1 VIVPHLPRSFGT
13 LLSGACLLSAL
24 VAPTPRTR
32 SIAAPALVIANDNTK
47 PAGRLDS
54 TTLSIS
60 LELRDASWQPG
71 GPNTRPIRVFAFAEA
86 GHAPSVP
93 GPLIRVRAGTTVQAS
108 LANRLDRRA
117 VVYGFHDHS
126 GHADSVILAPG
137 ETRRVSY
144 RAVSPGTFFYR
155 GRTTVDAKSIGR
167 TEDSQLAGA
176 LVVDAPGDSTRAH
189 ERVMVVTA
197 FDDTVKAT
205 GYPDDHFQAFAINGL
220 SWPRTET
227 LTYSI
232 GDTVTWRVINA
243 SAHAHPMHL
252 HGFHYVVEA
261 RGYELAD
268 TAFAPADRHLAVTE
282 LLRTTAT
289 MRVSWVA
296 SRPGNWLFHCHLIQH
311 IATSLRLDHD
321 ARGRVMAHDHAQD
334 VMSGLVVA
342 LRVRGTVPPPPLTPT
357 AVAPRRRLHLFVTER
372 QTSAG
377 AAMSYVLQEGDERP
391 SADSIRRPG
400 TTLEVQQGQPAD
412 IVVTNLAHRETAVH
426 WHGLELDSYYD
437 GVAGWSGIGTIVAP
451 VIAPGDSFV
460 ARITPPRAGTFIYHT
475 HVDELAQLPAGLFGA
490 FIVLPNGTTHRD
502 TTERLLL
509 LTDDGL
515 ERGSETGAPPGD
527 STTIVL
533 RAGVTHRLRII
544 SIGTEATYRIR
555 LLSDSAVVTWRP
567 VAKDGAELPASLSA
581 ESPAMVVMSV
591 GETLD
596 VAVRRDQPGRLTLEL
611 RKGGV
616 TYYRVPVEVR

>member
-1 VIVPHLPRSFGT
+1 MPWSFRP
-13 LLSGACLLSAL
+13 LLRGAWLVSAL
-24 VAPTPRTR
+24 AAATPAPRPNAAPTLAIT
-32 SIAAPALVIANDNTK
+32 NDNTK

-60 LELRDASWQPG
+60 LELRDAAWQPG
-71 GPNTRPIRVFAFAEA
+71 GPNTRSIRVFAFGEA

-93 GPLIRVRAGTTVQAS
+93 GPLIRAGAGTTVQVS

-117 VVYGFHDHS
+117 VVYGFHDHD

-137 ETRRVSY
+137 ETRRLSY
-144 RAVSPGTFFYR
+144 RARSPGTFFYR
-155 GRTTVDAKSIGR
+155 ARTTVDAKSIGR

-176 LVVDAPGDSTRAH
+176 LVVDAPGESARAH

-197 FDDTVKAT
+197 FDDTAKAA
-205 GYPDDHFQAFAINGL
+205 GYPDDHFQVFAINGL
-220 SWPRTET
+220 SWPRTEA

-232 GDTVTWRVINA
+232 GDTVTWRVVNA

-268 TAFAPADRHLAVTE
+268 TAFAAGDRRLAVTE

-321 ARGRVMAHDHAQD
+321 ARGRAMPHDHAQD

-342 LRVRGTVPPPPLTPT
+342 VRVRGTVPPPPLTPT
-357 AVAPRRRLHLFVTER
+357 AASPRQHLHLFVTER
-372 QTSAG
+372 QTNTG
-377 AAMSYVLQEGDERP
+377 TAMSYVLQDGDVRP
-391 SADSIRRPG
+391 SADSVRRPG
-400 TTLEVQQGQPAD
+400 ATIEVQQGQPTD

-451 VIAPGDSFV
+451 AIAAGDSFV

-475 HVDELAQLPAGLFGA
+475 HVDELTQLPAGLFGA
-490 FIVLPNGTTHRD
+490 FIVLPKGMSHRD
-502 TTERLLL
+502 TTERLLF

-515 ERGSETGAPPGD
+515 DGGSETGGSPSD
-527 STTIVL
+527 STTILL

-555 LLSDSAVVTWRP
+555 LLSDSTVVTWRP
-567 VAKDGAELPASLSA
+567 VAKDGADLPASLSV
-581 ESPAMVVMSV
+581 ESPAMVLMGA

-596 VAVRRDQPGRLTLEL
+596 VAVRRDRPGRLTLEL
-611 RKGGV
+611 RKDGV
-616 TYYRVPVEVR
+616 TYYRVPVVMR